1 MRLLPISFT
10 LPVVDFT
17 TGQRY
22 KMDNFAKNIFV
33 MDRSGMLKILL
44 IVAIT
49 CVIATDAVARGRIGA
64 GYLVGGT
71 TRTDAVETQKFIAQ
85 GPLIY
90 ARWSIDFSYYLDLD
104 FGAEWRYQFMN
115 FPGGGIHPLSGLPAG
130 ERFNEEYIT
139 VPLNLNFVI
148 SSEDLG
154 ALRFLDYLGA
164 YAGPRLDWCIL
175 SHNGSDRSSSF
186 TKQEDLAYR
195 PLNVLAGIGIYVI
208 KGKWSFTLSV
218 DHGFLDRCKKDD
230 VKITNDWMASFRIGF
245 EFGK

>member
-1 MRLLPISFT
+1 M
-10 LPVVDFT
+10 VDFT

-90 ARWSIDFSYYLDLD
+90 ARWSIDFSYYLI
-104 FGAEWRYQFMN
+104 FHY
-115 FPGGGIHPLSGLPAG
+115 
-130 ERFNEEYIT
+130 
-139 VPLNLNFVI
+139 
-148 SSEDLG
+148 
-154 ALRFLDYLGA
+154 
-164 YAGPRLDWCIL
+164 
-175 SHNGSDRSSSF
+175 
-186 TKQEDLAYR
+186 YR
-195 PLNVLAGIGIYVI
+195 V
-208 KGKWSFTLSV
+208 
-218 DHGFLDRCKKDD
+218 
-230 VKITNDWMASFRIGF
+230 
-245 EFGK
+245 

>member
-1 MRLLPISFT
+1 M
-10 LPVVDFT
+10 VDFT
-17 TGQRY
+17 TGRRY

-49 CVIATDAVARGRIGA
+49 CVIATDAVARGR
-64 GYLVGGT
+64 
-71 TRTDAVETQKFIAQ
+71 
-85 GPLIY
+85 
-90 ARWSIDFSYYLDLD
+90 IDFSYYLDLD

>member
-1 MRLLPISFT
+1 M
-10 LPVVDFT
+10 VDFT
-17 TGQRY
+17 TGRRY
-22 KMDNFAKNIFV
+22 IMDNFAINIFV

-44 IVAIT
+44 VVAIT
-49 CVIATDAVARGRIGA
+49 CVIATDAVARGRIGT

-71 TRTDAVETQKFIAQ
+71 TRTDAALKQNYIVQ
-85 GPLIY
+85 GPVIY

-115 FPGGGIHPLSGLPAG
+115 FPSGGIHPLSGLPAG

-154 ALRFLDYLGA
+154 ALGFLDYLGA

-175 SHNGSDRSSSF
+175 SHNGSDRTSSF
-186 TKQEDLAYR
+186 TKQKDIAYR

-208 KGKWSFTLSV
+208 KGKWSYTLTA
-218 DHGFLDRCKKDD
+218 DHGFLDRCARND
-230 VKITNDWMASFRIGF
+230 VKITNDWFASFRIGF

>member
-17 TGQRY
+17 TGRRY

-71 TRTDAVETQKFIAQ
+71 TRTDAALKQNYIVQS
-85 GPLIY
+85 PVIY

-104 FGAEWRYQFMN
+104 FGAEWRYQFVT
-115 FPGGGIHPLSGLPAG
+115 FPGGGMHPVSGMPAG

-139 VPLNLNFVI
+139 VPVNLNFII
-148 SSEDLG
+148 STADLG
-154 ALRFLDYLGA
+154 ALRFLDYIGA
-164 YAGPRLDWCIL
+164 YAGPRLDWCYC
-175 SHNGSDRSSSF
+175 SYNGSDRTSSF
-186 TKQEDLAYR
+186 TKQKDIAYR
-195 PLNVLAGIGIYVI
+195 PLNVLAGIGIYAI
-208 KGKWSFTLSV
+208 KGKWSFTLTA
-218 DHGFLDRCKKDD
+218 DHGFLDRCARND
-230 VKITNDWMASFRIGF
+230 VKITNDWFASFRIGF